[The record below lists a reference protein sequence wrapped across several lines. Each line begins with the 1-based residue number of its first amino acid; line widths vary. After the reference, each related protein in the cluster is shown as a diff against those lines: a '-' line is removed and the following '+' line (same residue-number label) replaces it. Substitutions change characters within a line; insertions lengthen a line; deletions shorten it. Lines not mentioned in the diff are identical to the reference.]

1 MFSTN
6 RNRVSA
12 AHYWFCIF
20 LSQNP
25 YFAFQGAF
33 RKGKSFLLNVLLH
46 RLHAEGDDGE
56 VKRNLGQIHP
66 SELDSH
72 LGQGWLEGGTK
83 GFPTLGGS
91 EGVTQVGVGFCPFF
105 WQKIPVS
112 QAVGQS
118 AMV

>member
-1 MFSTN
+1 M
-6 RNRVSA
+6 SA
-12 AHYWFCIF
+12 AHCWFCIF

-46 RLHAEGDDGE
+46 RLHAEGDGE
-56 VKRNLGQIHP
+56 VKWNP
-66 SELDSH
+66 ELDSH

-91 EGVTQVGVGFCPFF
+91 EGVTQVGVGFCLFF
-105 WQKIPVS
+105 GRKS
-112 QAVGQS
+112 L
-118 AMV
+118 

>member
-1 MFSTN
+1 M
-6 RNRVSA
+6 SA
-12 AHYWFCIF
+12 AYCWFCIF

-46 RLHAEGDDGE
+46 HLHAEGDGE
-56 VKRNLGQIHP
+56 VKWNLGQIHP

-72 LGQGWLEGGTK
+72 LGQDWLEGGTK

-91 EGVTQVGVGFCPFF
+91 EGVTQVGDGFCLFIGRNF
-105 WQKIPVS
+105 L
-112 QAVGQS
+112 
-118 AMV
+118 